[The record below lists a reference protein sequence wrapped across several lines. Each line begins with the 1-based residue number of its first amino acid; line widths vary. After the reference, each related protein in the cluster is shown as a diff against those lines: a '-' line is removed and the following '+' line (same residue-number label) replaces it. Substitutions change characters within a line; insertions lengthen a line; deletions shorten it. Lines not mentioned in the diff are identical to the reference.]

1 MNQYLKNKYRGIIP
15 GILITIVGIIVL
27 LLLLAACDHLTPR
40 TTFVLAVPKSDASYW
55 RAANHIK
62 QVLETGGFDI
72 ELMTV
77 QTSQEAADLV
87 ATRKADLCLVMNK
100 SVSIAEALGNRAT
113 RLRTVL
119 PLFDRAMF
127 FYTRQD
133 SAATDI
139 SPEKYFIHKTIGVE
153 TEDGETQGG
162 LQGMLNRAEVEKN
175 YTITT
180 DSNSDIRHMWSSN
193 FAPQH
198 TQLKLSGWQPLSL
211 DENWIKFI
219 TINNPSLVP
228 ITIPGLPGRKD
239 SKDIKTVCSE
249 TLLVASNGLGE
260 NAVYTLAS
268 YIYQNKVHFLTLD
281 RMYQSINE
289 GHKINNLLFA
299 LHPGAD
305 AYLRRDHPSFLE
317 RYSDIILLFAA
328 VMAFGYAAVQAIRSR
343 VYKANKDQID
353 KYFLEFLDIKSN
365 VKFNKDAQISLYND
379 LFGTVLTKM
388 TEEKMETADF
398 HIMSRLI
405 QEELVIL
412 KLDKRGY

>member
-1 MNQYLKNKYRGIIP
+1 MNQYLKKKSRGIIP

-27 LLLLAACDHLTPR
+27 LLLVAACDHLTPR
-40 TTFVLAVPKSDASYW
+40 TKFVLAVPKSDASYW

-72 ELMTV
+72 ELMPV
-77 QTSQEAADLV
+77 QTSQEAAELV
-87 ATRKADLCLVMNK
+87 AIREADLCLVMNK
-100 SVSIAEALGNRAT
+100 SVSIAEALGDKAT

-127 FYTRQD
+127 FYTKQD
-133 SAATDI
+133 SAATAI
-139 SPEKYFIHKTIGVE
+139 SPEKYFSHKTIGIE
-153 TEDGETQGG
+153 TADGETQVG
-162 LQGMLNRAEVEKN
+162 LQGMLDRAEVKED
-175 YTITT
+175 YTIKT
-180 DSNSDIRHMWSSN
+180 DSNTDIRLFWASN

-198 TQLKLSGWQPLSL
+198 LKLKASGWHPLSL
-211 DENWIKFI
+211 DKNWITFI
-219 TINNPSLVP
+219 CANNPALLP
-228 ITIPGLPGRKD
+228 ITVPALPGKKD
-239 SKDIKTVCSE
+239 SKEINTAYSE
-249 TLLVASNGLGE
+249 TILLASTTLGE
-260 NAVYTLAS
+260 NAVYTLAK

-289 GHKINNLLFA
+289 GNDAKNLLFA

-328 VMAFGYAAVQAIRSR
+328 LMAFSYAVVQAIRSR
-343 VYKANKDQID
+343 AYKMNKDQID

-365 VKFNKDAQISLYND
+365 IKFNNDAQAALYNA
-379 LFGTVLTKM
+379 LFKNVLTKM
-388 TEEKMETADF
+388 TEGKMETADF

-412 KLDKRGY
+412 KTR